1 GINVWNEKSSGSID
15 QINTT
20 ALEEQEV
27 KGTVMAPGELK
38 FADEQNVYFQEDKG
52 EVDEFLEAEG
62 DVVEKGDKIVR
73 YNNQES
79 ENELEQTEAQ
89 LNSQYMELED
99 IQNQREKLETNQN
112 EQKSTEEEQSENAA
126 GAAEENP
133 PNEKQEQQ
141 NEETPPELD
150 DMK

>member
-1 GINVWNEKSSGSID
+1 
-15 QINTT
+15 
-20 ALEEQEV
+20 
-27 KGTVMAPGELK
+27 MAPGELK

-52 EVDEFLEAEG
+52 EVDEFLVEEG

-73 YNNQES
+73 YKNQEF
-79 ENELEQTEAQ
+79 ENELEQTESQ

-99 IQNQREKLETNQN
+99 IQNQREKLEKNQN

-133 PNEKQEQQ
+133 TNEKKEKK
-141 NEETPPELD
+141 NEEKHQE
-150 DMK
+150 KNE